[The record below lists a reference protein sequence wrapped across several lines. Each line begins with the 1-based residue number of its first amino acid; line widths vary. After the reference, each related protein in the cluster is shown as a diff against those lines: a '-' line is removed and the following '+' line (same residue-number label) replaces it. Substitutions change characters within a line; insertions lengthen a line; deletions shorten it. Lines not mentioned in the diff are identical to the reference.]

1 MRSFEYASP
10 ETEAEALELLAEHGG
25 NTAVLAGGTDLMTLL
40 KRDVIQPARVVDIKN
55 IPSLRGIKRH
65 DNGVLIG
72 ANTTLDE
79 LNEHALA
86 ADYRSLTDVVEGIRS
101 IQITANGT
109 LAGDLCQLPHCW
121 YYRNGHGLLAL
132 QDGESLVATGDNR
145 YHAILGNSGP
155 AKFVSA
161 SRFAP
166 SAIAWDAKVRIV
178 TRRPAN
184 VEHVSNVLS
193 SSEKKT
199 EHVENVLHEEWL
211 PLEYFFI
218 TPKTNS
224 QGVTVLKPGQ
234 LITHLWLPAAK
245 ETRSATYEVLQLEG
259 LDQPQVSAA
268 ACVGLEGG
276 IVRTAKIVLGHVA
289 PTPWIAHEA
298 SRWLVGQKLTTDT
311 AETAGQMAVAK
322 ATPLSQNDYKVQQA
336 QTAVKR
342 ALLKATNQLGKVL

>member
-1 MRSFEYASP
+1 MRNFEYARP
-10 ETEAEALELLAEHGG
+10 ETEAEALELLSDHGG
-25 NTAVLAGGTDLMTLL
+25 NTAVLAGGTDLMNLL

-55 IPSLRGIKRH
+55 VSSWRGIKH
-65 DNGVLIG
+65 QDGGVLIG

-79 LNEHALA
+79 INEHALA
-86 ADYRSLTDVVEGIRS
+86 ADYRSLIDVIDGIRA

-121 YYRNGHGLLAL
+121 YFRNGYGLLAMK
-132 QDGESLVATGDNR
+132 DGESLVATGDNR

-166 SAIAWDAKVRIV
+166 PAMAWDAKVRVV
-178 TRRPAN
+178 TLTRSA
-184 VEHVSNVLS
+184 
-193 SSEKKT
+193 SEGCEVAAAK
-199 EHVENVLHEEWL
+199 EEWL
-211 PLEYFFI
+211 PLEYFFQ

-234 LITHLWLPAAK
+234 LITHVWLPAASN
-245 ETRSATYEVLQLEG
+245 TRSATYEVLELNG
-259 LDQPQVSAA
+259 LDQPQASAA
-268 ACVGLEGG
+268 CCLGLDGG
-276 IVRTAKIVLGHVA
+276 IVRHAKIVLGHVA

-298 SRWLVGQKLTTDT
+298 AKWLVGQQLTNDV
-311 AETAGQMAVAK
+311 AETAGRMALAK
-322 ATPLSQNDYKVQQA
+322 VTPLSHNDYKVTMA

-342 ALLKATNQLGKVL
+342 ALLKATNQLGEVL

>member
-1 MRSFEYASP
+1 MRSFEYARP

-25 NTAVLAGGTDLMTLL
+25 NTAVLAGGTDLMNLL

-55 IPSLRGIKRH
+55 VSSWRGIKPQ
-65 DNGVLIG
+65 DGGVLIG

-79 LNEHALA
+79 INEHALA
-86 ADYRSLTDVVEGIRS
+86 ADYRSLIDVIEGIRA

-121 YYRNGHGLLAL
+121 YFRNGHGLLAM

-166 SAIAWDAKVRIV
+166 PAMAWDAKVRIATL
-178 TRRPAN
+178 TRS
-184 VEHVSNVLS
+184 VSEGERSNDRDSQTTV
-193 SSEKKT
+193 
-199 EHVENVLHEEWL
+199 VHEEWL
-211 PLEYFFI
+211 PLEYFFQ
-218 TPKTNS
+218 TPKVNS

-234 LITHLWLPAAK
+234 LITHLWLPAASD
-245 ETRSATYEVLQLEG
+245 TRSATYEVLELNG
-259 LDQPQVSAA
+259 LDQPQASAA
-268 ACVGLEGG
+268 CCLGLDGG
-276 IVRTAKIVLGHVA
+276 IVRHAKIVLGHVA

-298 SRWLVGQKLTTDT
+298 AKWLVGQPLTADI
-311 AETAGQMAVAK
+311 AETAGRMALAK
-322 ATPLSQNDYKVQQA
+322 ATPLTHNDYKVQMA

-342 ALLKATNQLGKVL
+342 ALLKATNQLGEIL

>member
-1 MRSFEYASP
+1 MRSFEYARP

-25 NTAVLAGGTDLMTLL
+25 NTAVLAGGTDLMNLL
-40 KRDVIQPARVVDIKN
+40 KRDVIQPARLVDIKHV
-55 IPSLRGIKRH
+55 SSWKGIKPQ
-65 DNGVLIG
+65 DGGVLIG

-79 LNEHALA
+79 INEHALS
-86 ADYRSLTDVVEGIRS
+86 ADYRSLIDVIEGIRA

-121 YYRNGHGLLAL
+121 YFRNGYGLLAM

-166 SAIAWDAKVRIV
+166 PTIAWDAKVRLV
-178 TRRPAN
+178 TQAPSAGEG
-184 VEHVSNVLS
+184 VATTSV
-193 SSEKKT
+193 K
-199 EHVENVLHEEWL
+199 EEWL
-211 PLEYFFI
+211 PLEYFFQ

-234 LITHLWLPAAK
+234 LITHVWLPNASD
-245 ETRSATYEVLQLEG
+245 TRSATYEVLELCG
-259 LDQPQVSAA
+259 LDQPQASAA
-268 ACVGLEGG
+268 CCLGIDGG
-276 IVRTAKIVLGHVA
+276 IVRSAKIVLGHVA

-298 SRWLVGQKLTTDT
+298 AKWLVGQPLTADI
-311 AETAGQMAVAK
+311 AETAGRMALAK
-322 ATPLSQNDYKVQQA
+322 AMPLSHNDYKVQMA
-336 QTAVKR
+336 ETAVKR
-342 ALLKATNQLGKVL
+342 ALLKATNQLDEVL

>member
-55 IPSLRGIKRH
+55 IPSLRGVKLH

-86 ADYRSLTDVVEGIRS
+86 ADYRSLTDVIEGIRS

-121 YYRNGHGLLAL
+121 YYRNGHGLLAM

-155 AKFVSA
+155 AKFVNA

-166 SAIAWDAKVRIV
+166 PMIAWDAKVRVV
-178 TRRPAN
+178 TQVRSVSEG
-184 VEHVSNVLS
+184 VETVGV
-193 SSEKKT
+193 K
-199 EHVENVLHEEWL
+199 EEWL

-234 LITHLWLPAAK
+234 LITHLWLPTAK

-298 SRWLVGQKLTTDT
+298 SRWLVGQKLTADT

-342 ALLKATNQLGKVL
+342 ALLKATNQLGEVL

>member
-1 MRSFEYASP
+1 MRSFEYARP

-25 NTAVLAGGTDLMTLL
+25 NTAVLAGGTDLMNLL

-55 IPSLRGIKRH
+55 IPSWRGLKPQ
-65 DNGVLIG
+65 DGGVLIG

-79 LNEHALA
+79 INEHALA
-86 ADYRSLTDVVEGIRS
+86 ADYRSLIDVIEGIRA

-121 YYRNGHGLLAL
+121 YFRNGYGLLAM

-166 SAIAWDAKVRIV
+166 SAMAWDAKVRLV
-178 TRRPAN
+178 TLARSA
-184 VEHVSNVLS
+184 
-193 SSEKKT
+193 SEGADAVAPK
-199 EHVENVLHEEWL
+199 EEWL
-211 PLEYFFI
+211 PLDYFFQ
-218 TPKTNS
+218 TPKVNS

-234 LITHLWLPAAK
+234 LITHVWLPAASD
-245 ETRSATYEVLQLEG
+245 TRSATYEVLELCG
-259 LDQPQVSAA
+259 LDQPQASAA
-268 ACVGLEGG
+268 CCLGIDGG
-276 IVRTAKIVLGHVA
+276 IVRSAKIVLGHVA

-298 SRWLVGQKLTTDT
+298 AKWLVGQPLTSDI
-311 AETAGQMAVAK
+311 AETAGRMALAK
-322 ATPLSQNDYKVQQA
+322 ATPLSHNDYKVQMA
-336 QTAVKR
+336 ETAVKR
-342 ALLKATNQLGKVL
+342 ALLKATNQLGEVL

>member
-1 MRSFEYASP
+1 MRSFEYARP

-25 NTAVLAGGTDLMTLL
+25 NTAVLAGGTDLMNLL
-40 KRDVIQPARVVDIKN
+40 KRDVVQPARVVDIKN
-55 IPSLRGIKRH
+55 IPSLRGIKLH

-86 ADYRSLTDVVEGIRS
+86 ADYRSLLDVIEGIRS
-101 IQITANGT
+101 TQITANGT

-121 YYRNGHGLLAL
+121 YYRNGHGLLAM

-145 YHAILGNSGP
+145 YHAILGNGGP

-166 SAIAWDAKVRIV
+166 PAIAWDAKVRIV
-178 TRRPAN
+178 TQARSASEG
-184 VEHVSNVLS
+184 VETIGV
-193 SSEKKT
+193 K
-199 EHVENVLHEEWL
+199 EEWL

-234 LITHLWLPAAK
+234 LITHLWLPAPK

-268 ACVGLEGG
+268 ACVGIEGG

-298 SRWLVGQKLTTDT
+298 SRWLVGQKLTADI

-322 ATPLSQNDYKVQQA
+322 ATPLSHNDYKVQQA

-342 ALLKATNQLGKVL
+342 ALLKATNQLGEVL

>member
-1 MRSFEYASP
+1 MRSFEYARP

-25 NTAVLAGGTDLMTLL
+25 NTAVLAGGTDLMNLL

-55 IPSLRGIKRH
+55 VSSWKGIKPH
-65 DNGVLIG
+65 DGGVLIG

-79 LNEHALA
+79 INEHALA
-86 ADYRSLTDVVEGIRS
+86 ADYRSLVDVIEGIRA

-121 YYRNGHGLLAL
+121 YFRNGHGLLAM

-166 SAIAWDAKVRIV
+166 PTIAWDAKVRLV
-178 TRRPAN
+178 TQAR
-184 VEHVSNVLS
+184 S
-193 SSEKKT
+193 SDKGVATTSVK
-199 EHVENVLHEEWL
+199 EEWL
-211 PLEYFFI
+211 PLEYFFQ
-218 TPKTNS
+218 TPKVNT

-234 LITHLWLPAAK
+234 LITHVWLPVASD
-245 ETRSATYEVLQLEG
+245 TRSATYEVLELCG
-259 LDQPQVSAA
+259 LDQPQASAS
-268 ACVGLEGG
+268 CCLGIDGG
-276 IVRTAKIVLGHVA
+276 IVRSAKIVLGHVA

-298 SRWLVGQKLTTDT
+298 AKWLVGQPLTADI
-311 AETAGQMAVAK
+311 AETASRMALAK
-322 ATPLSQNDYKVQQA
+322 ATPLSHNDYKVQMA
-336 QTAVKR
+336 ETAVKR
-342 ALLKATNQLGKVL
+342 ALLKATNQLGEVL

>member
-25 NTAVLAGGTDLMTLL
+25 NTAVLAGGTDLMNLL
-40 KRDVIQPARVVDIKN
+40 KRDVVQPARVVDIKN
-55 IPSLRGIKRH
+55 ISSLRGIKLH

-79 LNEHALA
+79 LNESALA
-86 ADYRSLTDVVEGIRS
+86 ADYRSLVDVIEGIRS

-121 YYRNGHGLLAL
+121 YYRNGHGLLAM
-132 QDGESLVATGDNR
+132 QNGESLVATGDNR

-155 AKFVSA
+155 AKFVSS

-166 SAIAWDAKVRIV
+166 PMIAWDAKVRV
-178 TRRPAN
+178 
-184 VEHVSNVLS
+184 VSRQLS
-193 SSEKKT
+193 AVSSPLPNSTDNGQRTTDLK
-199 EHVENVLHEEWL
+199 EEWL

-268 ACVGLEGG
+268 ACVGIEGG

-298 SRWLVGQKLTTDT
+298 SRWLVGQKLTADT
-311 AETAGQMAVAK
+311 AETAGQMALAK

-336 QTAVKR
+336 QAAVKR
-342 ALLKATNQLGKVL
+342 ALLKATNQLDEVL

>member
-1 MRSFEYASP
+1 MRNFEYARP

-25 NTAVLAGGTDLMTLL
+25 NTAVLAGGTDLMNLL

-55 IPSLRGIKRH
+55 VPSWRGIKPQ
-65 DNGVLIG
+65 DGGVLIG

-79 LNEHALA
+79 INEHALA
-86 ADYRSLTDVVEGIRS
+86 ADYRSLIDVIEGIRA

-121 YYRNGHGLLAL
+121 YFRNGHGLLAM

-166 SAIAWDAKVRIV
+166 PAIAWDAKVRV
-178 TRRPAN
+178 
-184 VEHVSNVLS
+184 VSCQS
-193 SSEKKT
+193 SVVSGPLGKAT
-199 EHVENVLHEEWL
+199 DNGQRTTVFLEEWL
-211 PLEYFFI
+211 PLDYFFQ

-234 LITHLWLPAAK
+234 LITHVWLPNASD
-245 ETRSATYEVLQLEG
+245 TRSATYEVLELCG
-259 LDQPQVSAA
+259 LDQPQASAA
-268 ACVGLEGG
+268 CCLGIDGG
-276 IVRTAKIVLGHVA
+276 VVRSAKIVLGHVA

-298 SRWLVGQKLTTDT
+298 AKWLVGQQLTADI
-311 AETAGQMAVAK
+311 AETAGRMALAK
-322 ATPLSQNDYKVQQA
+322 ATPLSHNDYKVQMA
-336 QTAVKR
+336 ETAVKR
-342 ALLKATNQLGKVL
+342 ALLKATNQLGEVL

>member
-55 IPSLRGIKRH
+55 IPSLRGVKLH

-86 ADYRSLTDVVEGIRS
+86 ADYRSLTDVIEGIRS

-121 YYRNGHGLLAL
+121 YYRNGHGLLAM

-155 AKFVSA
+155 AKFVNA

-166 SAIAWDAKVRIV
+166 PMIAWDAKVRVV
-178 TRRPAN
+178 TQARSVSEG
-184 VEHVSNVLS
+184 VETIGV
-193 SSEKKT
+193 K
-199 EHVENVLHEEWL
+199 EEWL

-298 SRWLVGQKLTTDT
+298 SRWLVGQKLTADT

-342 ALLKATNQLGKVL
+342 ALLKATNQLGEVL